1 MNLRE
6 QLSYLLPTTGRYCLF
21 TKTQTKNI
29 FFDDLESL
37 ACAVESRS
45 DETGVYMALASYG
58 EANQRT
64 QDNAHTLHTLYLD
77 IDCGEAK
84 FKKHPEGAY
93 PTQQEGVLALVEF
106 SKAVN
111 FMPSVIVSSGEGL
124 HVYYVL
130 DGDYPTD
137 QVAPVMKQLRALCKL
152 KGLRDDPACTTDTAR
167 VLRPVGSL
175 HSVVDGQ
182 ERRVSVMKKTKFVH
196 SLDDLSAAI
205 ALQLPIQQSAVASMR
220 NLNDD
225 VLDYPQRSASIEK
238 VARNC
243 AAVAKVRDTMG
254 DVPEPHWR
262 AFIGI
267 AKHCDVDGE
276 TAVHKWSEGYVGYSF
291 EETQAKLDNW
301 KTPPATCEHMALH
314 HKGCDNCQHK
324 GKITSAIQLG
334 LVDVVLPVPEDMPE
348 QVSDALD
355 PTDEEIALAT
365 TAEELRPDL
374 FVVPEREGFFF
385 VKHKRDWQLFH
396 RKLVEVKDPSG
407 EGKTIK
413 QLANVHV
420 ANRLFWL
427 SSYTDSRLDDDIGS
441 QLELMVIQRAD
452 NQKLVR
458 HHIPANIMADNAAMA
473 RKLLEKNIIF
483 TSDANAVQSVNR
495 FLRLEQIRIQHNM
508 KYTIRNRF
516 GYDWHEGEFICA
528 YGDRVLHADGHMEE
542 TLCHPNLRQVRK
554 YVSAGFLP
562 DSVTGQWG
570 KEQVLPLALAA
581 GQRYAKF
588 VQKYFPAGQFSP
600 HRRALALGIASPYLV
615 FADAANFIEGRP
627 LPGAGLVVSL
637 FSSASGRGKTALQQL
652 ISAAFTQGGGI
663 VGGDTK
669 TGATAI
675 TRSGLASG
683 LGVFPLLLDEVSQNE
698 ASNQAADIQCLA
710 NGSARMRS
718 LKSGRVAEVSDWNAI
733 TLMSTNMPQ
742 TEIIVSAQLNTEAL
756 MCRLVEISFES
767 TDSTASMDALIA
779 EYAEARGPIMQEG
792 GAIGVLLTLAAVQ
805 LGRDRMAA
813 EVAMEFKRLHD
824 KYKVPANL
832 RYITRVFAAARFAHK
847 VLRRMGAELVTDAE
861 ITDFFEE
868 TCTVITARLKTV
880 KRTPEENLGYM
891 LGDISPSIAVTMGY
905 PGRGPQNAEVLLNHN
920 NPSLPLL
927 GRQVLSDNR
936 IYISTRAVAAW
947 CTRNRISREELLKQ
961 LRMCG
966 RLVTEGEEEASRR
979 SLSAGISTIPEQG
992 RTQCYCF
999 TANGPALQVVNAP
1012 PMPVAT
1018 GTDG

>member
-1 MNLRE
+1 
-6 QLSYLLPTTGRYCLF
+6 
-21 TKTQTKNI
+21 
-29 FFDDLESL
+29 
-37 ACAVESRS
+37 
-45 DETGVYMALASYG
+45 
-58 EANQRT
+58 
-64 QDNAHTLHTLYLD
+64 
-77 IDCGEAK
+77 
-84 FKKHPEGAY
+84 
-93 PTQQEGVLALVEF
+93 
-106 SKAVN
+106 
-111 FMPSVIVSSGEGL
+111 
-124 HVYYVL
+124 
-130 DGDYPTD
+130 
-137 QVAPVMKQLRALCKL
+137 
-152 KGLRDDPACTTDTAR
+152 
-167 VLRPVGSL
+167 
-175 HSVVDGQ
+175 
-182 ERRVSVMKKTKFVH
+182 
-196 SLDDLSAAI
+196 
-205 ALQLPIQQSAVASMR
+205 
-220 NLNDD
+220 
-225 VLDYPQRSASIEK
+225 
-238 VARNC
+238 
-243 AAVAKVRDTMG
+243 
-254 DVPEPHWR
+254 
-262 AFIGI
+262 
-267 AKHCDVDGE
+267 
-276 TAVHKWSEGYVGYSF
+276 
-291 EETQAKLDNW
+291 
-301 KTPPATCEHMALH
+301 
-314 HKGCDNCQHK
+314 
-324 GKITSAIQLG
+324 
-334 LVDVVLPVPEDMPE
+334 
-348 QVSDALD
+348 
-355 PTDEEIALAT
+355 
-365 TAEELRPDL
+365 
-374 FVVPEREGFFF
+374 
-385 VKHKRDWQLFH
+385 
-396 RKLVEVKDPSG
+396 
-407 EGKTIK
+407 
-413 QLANVHV
+413 
-420 ANRLFWL
+420 
-427 SSYTDSRLDDDIGS
+427 
-441 QLELMVIQRAD
+441 
-452 NQKLVR
+452 
-458 HHIPANIMADNAAMA
+458 
-473 RKLLEKNIIF
+473 
-483 TSDANAVQSVNR
+483 
-495 FLRLEQIRIQHNM
+495 
-508 KYTIRNRF
+508 
-516 GYDWHEGEFICA
+516 
-528 YGDRVLHADGHMEE
+528 
-542 TLCHPNLRQVRK
+542 
-554 YVSAGFLP
+554 
-562 DSVTGQWG
+562 
-570 KEQVLPLALAA
+570 
-581 GQRYAKF
+581 
-588 VQKYFPAGQFSP
+588 
-600 HRRALALGIASPYLV
+600 
-615 FADAANFIEGRP
+615 
-627 LPGAGLVVSL
+627 VVSL

-1012 PMPVAT
+1012 PVPVAT